1 MTGVSVAECVGLWH
15 RVLLVDAHGRHDTGT
30 GVRWLQGPTGYVDS
44 RGFAGILAQ
53 TGDVF
58 TWRRDVDV
66 APSATV
72 DAGRMHWEG
81 GVLVETGVHEDY
93 REHWVREYGP
103 AQPAGAVLLSAEPGR
118 RAVGVRVGDLVGW
131 ATAAGA
137 TIGSPSSTAGWQVHD
152 DHVVAEGLRWSIT
165 MREGEFH
172 L

>member
-1 MTGVSVAECVGLWH
+1 MTGVSAAECVGLW
-15 RVLLVDAHGRHDTGT
+15 RRILLVDAHGRRDTGT
-30 GVRWLQGPTGYVDS
+30 EVSWLQGPTGYVDS
-44 RGFAGILAQ
+44 RGFAGILSQ

-66 APSATV
+66 TPGAAV

-81 GVLVETGVHEDY
+81 DVLVETGVHEDY
-93 REHWVREYGP
+93 REHWVRASGP
-103 AQPAGAVLLSAEPGR
+103 ARPAGAVLLSAEPGR
-118 RAVGVRVGDLVGW
+118 RAVGVRVGDVVGW

-137 TIGSPSSTAGWQVHD
+137 AIGPPEPTPAWQVHG
-152 DHVVAEGLRWSIT
+152 DHVVAEGTRWSIT